1 MKRITLPAEKKRFI
15 QQSLGVTRETVS
27 KSLGFT
33 CNTELGKE
41 IRKLAYNLGGQ
52 LIGDDLMVTYHNA
65 DDSMVQKFG
74 RRIEIV
80 LWKQDGKVQVY
91 TDGILTEQHNDLSIE
106 EFMTLQ
112 ERVDKINRELL

>member
-1 MKRITLPAEKKRFI
+1 MKRIKLSPGDKKFI
-15 QQSLGVTRETVS
+15 QAALGVSRETVS
-27 KSLGFT
+27 QALNFR
-33 CNTELGKE
+33 CNTETGKK
-41 IRKLAYNLGGQ
+41 IRHIAYGLKYELVGED
-52 LIGDDLMVTYHNA
+52 LIVTYHNA

-91 TDGILTEQHNDLSIE
+91 TDGILTEQHENLSVE
-106 EFMTLQ
+106 EFMILQ